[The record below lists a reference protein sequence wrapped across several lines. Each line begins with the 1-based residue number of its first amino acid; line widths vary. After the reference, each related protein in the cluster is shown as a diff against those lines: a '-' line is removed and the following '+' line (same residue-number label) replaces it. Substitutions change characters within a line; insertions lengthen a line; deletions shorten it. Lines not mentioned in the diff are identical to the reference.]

1 MEIYHPENE
10 EDHGEEVPRLLLMIS
25 KSGIYPDNELAKPL
39 ARDIVYVEKSVAETY
54 KLPNFKDVIVTQIDT
69 KGITLDSIELT
80 FKEQYMG
87 RSDMWRL
94 AKSLNNTGN
103 LNFRTYSTQ
112 HVDIFQTLEVTF
124 PNFSAIFFNFLFK
137 MYFETSKILKNPY
150 PKGFE
155 IFFDT

>member
-39 ARDIVYVEKSVAETY
+39 ARDSVYVEKSVAETY

-69 KGITLDSIELT
+69 KFITLDSIELT

-94 AKSLNNTGN
+94 AKSLKNTGN
-103 LNFRTYSTQ
+103 FCTDST
-112 HVDIFQTLEVTF
+112 
-124 PNFSAIFFNFLFK
+124 
-137 MYFETSKILKNPY
+137 
-150 PKGFE
+150 
-155 IFFDT
+155 